1 MYDYSWHYS
10 HCRQNRHIM
19 QQSLAERGPLCLP
32 SGVLCPVPCQC
43 STRMS
48 MAVALSGAVDLCLFA
63 VLWHFLPSFVLVNTA
78 KSAAPLSD
86 RVYTTLSLLPWRWTH
101 RIGRRHSRMLDKQA
115 WPGCLGD
122 PGRES
127 FADAR
132 QSGRSGWPGCL
143 GDPGRGTCE
152 HSNVG
157 FDSSLSAFQAIR
169 RTSWPAPA

>member
-1 MYDYSWHYS
+1 MAL
-10 HCRQNRHIM
+10 
-19 QQSLAERGPLCLP
+19 QSLSPESSYHAAIAVAERGPLCLP
-32 SGVLCPVPCQC
+32 NGVLCPVPCQC

-48 MAVALSGAVDLCLFA
+48 MAVALSGAADLRLFA

-152 HSNVG
+152 HSNAASIQVRFRLFG
-157 FDSSLSAFQAIR
+157 ALAGQR
-169 RTSWPAPA
+169 PA